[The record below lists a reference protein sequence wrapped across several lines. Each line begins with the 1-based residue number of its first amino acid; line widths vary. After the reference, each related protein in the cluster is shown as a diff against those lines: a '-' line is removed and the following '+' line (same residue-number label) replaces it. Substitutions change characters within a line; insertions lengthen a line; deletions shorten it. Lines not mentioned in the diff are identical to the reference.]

1 MQNNDILKDKIQ
13 REIGHIFIEKTYW
26 EIIEEISYWT
36 CGLTNKMKEE
46 LYGYSKTHVPEILSK
61 ETRDFLFSDEVLSF
75 FYRSF
80 REI

>member
-1 MQNNDILKDKIQ
+1 MLNGDYVKDKIQ
-13 REIGHIFIEKTYW
+13 RELEGNFIEHSYW
-26 EIIEEISYWT
+26 DIINGMSFWT
-36 CGLTNKMKEE
+36 CGLTNEMKEE

-80 REI
+80 REV